1 LTSDAYKLLRSVLD
15 GQRPEG
21 RSKDH
26 LAARLDQMSRGSHGK
41 AWGDGDAVSVL
52 AQFMRREM
60 AISGSRSIREV
71 LQGPLAAVSLASLQ
85 RCHLDVIARE
95 SDRLVIEAKEWTP
108 KWLDGAVECSITT
121 APLAGEM
128 RRAFEACSP
137 DPFLRRLGLKAY
149 RCAGQREA
157 VRAALTM
164 PEGATL
170 LVNLPTGA
178 GKSLLAQLPCV
189 LDRDGLTVVVV
200 PTTSLCID
208 QERALRDAT
217 RRTSD
222 AIEHETAFYAGK
234 DERRDRIC
242 HRLRRGEQ
250 RIVFASPEAV
260 CGRLSHL
267 LHAAAQRNDSG
278 RLRWLIIDEAHMVD
292 QWGGSFRTEFQ
303 GLAGLRSALVRAGGQ
318 APLRTLL
325 LSATLTPTCIV
336 GLQRLFD
343 KPGPFQAVH
352 AVQLRP
358 EPSCWFA
365 LCDNAKQQRARVEE
379 AVFNLPRPLILYTT
393 KIKDAQ
399 QWQQN
404 LRSLGILR
412 TGLVIGPTRASERAR
427 VMTDLRRCKLEVVVA
442 NAAFGLGVDA
452 EVRSIVHACVPEN
465 LDRYY
470 QEIGRGGRDGQASI
484 SMVLYTHDDLQCA
497 EQMNRQAVIG
507 RDRGLDRWK
516 QLFSLK
522 TDLGDG
528 VYCVRLNTR
537 HRRNERHLQW
547 DNHTLNLLARAG
559 VLSLDWENVQF
570 PGDDASLEERK
581 KFQDELRRRRLVR
594 VLDNA
599 PLDESTWDTK
609 VEPERHRVSAA
620 CRRGFKLMDE
630 ALRGVRCLAD
640 IAADLYGAP
649 QSDELPGGAI
659 RVAKS
664 CGGCP
669 ACRRAGHQPWA
680 NAMPVPPQ
688 PWPVN
693 RRGMTDALARLLQHG
708 SVAVFYSAGDA
719 APGWKGLADTLTW
732 MVRAGLRFVAAPADL
747 LQVWTPPDLQ
757 QPVFVSEGWPLS
769 DPASVPALVVHPQ
782 GEVAPSDLYGFV
794 GLNSRPGVLLFE
806 EQTLTQTG
814 RRLRDIIRMPA
825 FSFSELQ
832 EGWMG

>member
-1 LTSDAYKLLRSVLD
+1 VLD

-21 RSKDH
+21 RIKDH
-26 LAARLDQMSRGSHGK
+26 LAARLEQMTRGGLGK

-71 LQGPLAAVSLASLQ
+71 LQGPLAAVSAAALQ
-85 RCHLDVIARE
+85 RCHLDVIDRE

-108 KWLDGAVECSITT
+108 KWLDGAVECSITND
-121 APLAGEM
+121 ALAGVM
-128 RRAFEACSP
+128 RRAFEACTP
-137 DPFLRRLGLKAY
+137 DPFLRRLGLKEY
-149 RCAGQREA
+149 RCVGQREA

-170 LVNLPTGA
+170 LVNLATGA

-189 LDRDGLTVVVV
+189 MDRDGLTVVVV
-200 PTTSLCID
+200 PTTALCID
-208 QERALRDAT
+208 QERALCEAT
-217 RRTSD
+217 QRTPD
-222 AIEHETAFYAGK
+222 AIEHETAFYAGE
-234 DERRDRIC
+234 DERRERIC
-242 HRLRRGEQ
+242 QRLRRGEQ
-250 RIVFASPEAV
+250 RVVFASPEAV

-267 LHAAAQRNDSG
+267 LHAAAQRNGPG
-278 RLRWLIIDEAHMVD
+278 RLRWVVIDEAHMVD
-292 QWGGSFRTEFQ
+292 QWGASFRAEFQ
-303 GLAGLRSALVRAGGQ
+303 GLAGLRSALVRAGGKS
-318 APLRTLL
+318 PLRTLM

-365 LCDNAKQQRARVEE
+365 LCGDAAQRRARVEE

-393 KIKDAQ
+393 KINDAQ
-399 QWQQN
+399 QWQQG
-404 LRSLGILR
+404 LRSLGFLR
-412 TGLVIGPTRASERAR
+412 TGLVIGPTPASERRR
-427 VMTDLRRCKLEVVVA
+427 VMTELRRRKIEVVVA
-442 NAAFGLGVDA
+442 NSAFGLGVDA
-452 EVRSIVHACVPEN
+452 DVRSIVHACVPEN

-470 QEIGRGGRDGQASI
+470 QEIGRGGRDGRASV
-484 SMVLYTHDDLQCA
+484 SMVLYTHEDLHCA
-497 EQMNRQAVIG
+497 KRMNQQAVIG
-507 RDRGLDRWK
+507 RERGLDRWK
-516 QLFSLK
+516 QLFALK

-528 VYCVRLNTR
+528 VYRVRLNTR

-559 VLSLDWENVQF
+559 VLELDWEEPQF
-570 PGDDASLEERK
+570 PADDASIEVWATFR
-581 KFQDELRRRRLVR
+581 DELRRRRLIR
-594 VLDNA
+594 LLDNA

-609 VEPERHRVSAA
+609 VEPERQRVSAA
-620 CRRGFKLMDE
+620 CRRGFALMEE
-630 ALRGVRCLAD
+630 ALRGMRCLAD
-640 IAADLYGAP
+640 VAADLYGAP

-688 PWPVN
+688 PWPVS
-693 RRGMTDALARLLQHG
+693 RRGITDALARLLQHG
-708 SVAVFYSAGDA
+708 SVAVFYQVGDA
-719 APGWKGLADTLTW
+719 APGWKGLDEALTW
-732 MVRAGLRFVAAPADL
+732 LVRAGLHFVAAPADL
-747 LQVWTPPDLQ
+747 LQVWSPPDLQ
-757 QPVFVSEGWPLS
+757 QPVFVSRGWPLS
-769 DPASVPALVVHPQ
+769 DPASVPALVVHPR

-794 GLNSRPGVLLFE
+794 GSNGRPGVLLVE
-806 EQTLTQTG
+806 EQTLTPTG
-814 RRLRDIIRMPA
+814 RRLRDMIRMPA
-825 FSFSELQ
+825 LSLSELR